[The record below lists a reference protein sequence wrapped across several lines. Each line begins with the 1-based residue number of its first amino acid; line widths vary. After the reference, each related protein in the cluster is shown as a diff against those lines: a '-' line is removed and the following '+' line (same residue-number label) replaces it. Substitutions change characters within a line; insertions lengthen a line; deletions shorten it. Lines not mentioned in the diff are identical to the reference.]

1 MMRCLSLQSSACNIR
16 KPPANDP
23 FAGGYIISQAV
34 EKVADMSIT
43 KTSIINKQNML
54 LAHGSKDTCIHNP
67 QAEYK
72 GITLAEIAVMVGEP
86 QATEKADAAFFIPS
100 TYRKHDGRKHA
111 AQREHGEYWMLAV
124 DIDKGS
130 PSLTDVKE
138 AINTVTGDAAALIY
152 SSSGASEDERKW
164 RVLIPLAEPLSGTE
178 YVEAQMALFE
188 QLEREHGI
196 ICDAALSR
204 AGQPIYLPNVPPARR
219 DDMGAPMFYHGVK
232 HRGQGYLIAKQSRIW
247 AGVEFAR
254 KQAQIAEQQAA
265 VERERRMQ
273 KRAER
278 AASGDVD
285 VVAEF
290 NARHSVAD
298 TLLHYGYE
306 KDGRSPHYR
315 SRYQTTGSYA
325 TRDFG
330 EYWVSLSTSDA
341 DAGIGARS
349 GGDKKST
356 CWGDAFDLYCH
367 YEHSGDMTAAVRTYA
382 AEIKPT
388 PTDIIKDSF
397 SDFDFVQPEPEPA
410 QEGGPTVITENTTQ
424 MKLHRTFDADSARPV
439 LTSSYLVKGWLGKSQ
454 MSVVYG
460 PSNVGKSFFCLDIA
474 FAVAA
479 NVEWFGNKVRG
490 GAVLYLATEG
500 GNAFRNR
507 VYAKR
512 QQSGISGAKLI
523 VRPSPVDLLRAEVD
537 MPALG
542 ELCREVKE
550 QYGEIAMIVVDT
562 LSRAM
567 AGGNENG
574 PEDMT
579 RLIGNLDVLRDLT
592 GAHVLIVHHSG
603 KDTAAGARGHSSLRA
618 ATDTEIELDVDES
631 GLRIAK
637 TTKQRDMEPKDPF
650 GFKLNIVELG
660 LDEDGDKVTT
670 CTIEPASEDDV
681 MDANV
686 KRPSGSNQVVVA
698 QAFRQLR
705 AEGVGGPNPAGVG
718 WPEYGEYWCIPEG
731 RLRDHAKGKLTD
743 KANPDSAYSSAI
755 KGMISSGYMQRNE
768 GQIWIAAKEGRVV
781 K

>member
-1 MMRCLSLQSSACNIR
+1 
-16 KPPANDP
+16 
-23 FAGGYIISQAV
+23 
-34 EKVADMSIT
+34 MSIT

-67 QAEYK
+67 QDEYK

-100 TYRKHDGRKHA
+100 TYRKYDGRKHA

-138 AINTVTGDAAALIY
+138 AINLVTGDAAALIY

-219 DDMGAPMFYHGVK
+219 DEMGAPKFYHGVK

-278 AASGDVD
+278 EASGDVD

-325 TRDFG
+325 TKDFG
-330 EYWVSLSTSDA
+330 EYWVSLSESDA
-341 DAGIGARS
+341 SAGIGARS
-349 GGDKKST
+349 GGDVST

-367 YEHSGDMTAAVRTYA
+367 YEHNGDMTAAVRTYA
-382 AEIKPT
+382 AEIKPS
-388 PTDIIKDSF
+388 PFEKVNEQIAQHDNYD
-397 SDFDFVQPEPEPA
+397 DFDYYPPEQEAEPESEPEPVVA
-410 QEGGPTVITENTTQ
+410 DAWPTPVRFISESLLPRRRWVYAHHHIRGFVSVTASAGGIGKT
-424 MKLHRTFDADSARPV
+424 S
-439 LTSSYLVKGWLGKSQ
+439 LTMVEAMAVALGK
-454 MSVVYG
+454 
-460 PSNVGKSFFCLDIA
+460 NL
-474 FAVAA
+474 
-479 NVEWFGNKVRG
+479 
-490 GAVLYLATEG
+490 
-500 GNAFRNR
+500 
-507 VYAKR
+507 
-512 QQSGISGAKLI
+512 
-523 VRPSPVDLLRAEVD
+523 
-537 MPALG
+537 LG
-542 ELCREVKE
+542 EDVKE
-550 QYGEIAMIVVDT
+550 QTNAWVINLEDPRIELELRLAAAMKHYGIKHADIAGKLFMDGEDDIGITLAVENRDGIVQNDEFLAFMIRKIKENNIGLVIIDPFV
-562 LSRAM
+562 SVHEV
-567 AGGNENG
+567 NENS
-574 PEDMT
+574 
-579 RLIGNLDVLRDLT
+579 N
-592 GAHVLIVHHSG
+592 
-603 KDTAAGARGHSSLRA
+603 TA
-618 ATDTEIELDVDES
+618 I
-631 GLRIAK
+631 
-637 TTKQRDMEPKDPF
+637 
-650 GFKLNIVELG
+650 
-660 LDEDGDKVTT
+660 
-670 CTIEPASEDDV
+670 
-681 MDANV
+681 
-686 KRPSGSNQVVVA
+686 QVVVA
-698 QAFRQLR
+698 MLRKLARETDAAIHVVHHVRKGNGDDATIDSVRGAGALIGAARAARVINRVSSADASRLGVPEVEARGLFRVDD
-705 AEGVGGPNPAGVG
+705 G
-718 WPEYGEYWCIPEG
+718 
-731 RLRDHAKGKLTD
+731 
-743 KANPDSAYSSAI
+743 KANLAPPAEAAVYRRMIGVKLDNDEWVGVAATYELPDQWAGMTDRVANDILNLIDAGPEDGEKWSLRPQDKSRWVGTVIMKYKFSNLDHVKTDGQAKAI
-755 KGMISSGYMQRNE
+755 LRQWMDEGLIEEVEYHSEKQRKSRKGVVTT
-768 GQIWIAAKEGRVV
+768 GRVGEQN
-781 K
+781 

>member
-1 MMRCLSLQSSACNIR
+1 
-16 KPPANDP
+16 
-23 FAGGYIISQAV
+23 
-34 EKVADMSIT
+34 MSIT

-124 DIDKGS
+124 DVDKGS

-164 RVLIPLAEPLSGTE
+164 RVLIPLAEPLNGTE

-278 AASGDVD
+278 EASGDVD

-325 TRDFG
+325 TKDFG
-330 EYWVSLSTSDA
+330 EYWVSLSESDA
-341 DAGIGARS
+341 SAGIGARS
-349 GGDKKST
+349 GGDVST

-367 YEHSGDMTAAVRTYA
+367 YEHNGDMTAAVRTYA
-382 AEIKPT
+382 AEIKPS
-388 PTDIIKDSF
+388 PFEKVNEQIAQHDNYD
-397 SDFDFVQPEPEPA
+397 DFDFIPEEPESEPEIV
-410 QEGGPTVITENTTQ
+410 QEPVVADAWPTPVRFISESLLPRRRWVYAHHHIRGFVSVTASAGGIGKT
-424 MKLHRTFDADSARPV
+424 S
-439 LTSSYLVKGWLGKSQ
+439 LTMVEAMAVALGK
-454 MSVVYG
+454 
-460 PSNVGKSFFCLDIA
+460 NL
-474 FAVAA
+474 
-479 NVEWFGNKVRG
+479 
-490 GAVLYLATEG
+490 
-500 GNAFRNR
+500 
-507 VYAKR
+507 
-512 QQSGISGAKLI
+512 
-523 VRPSPVDLLRAEVD
+523 
-537 MPALG
+537 LG
-542 ELCREVKE
+542 EDVKE
-550 QYGEIAMIVVDT
+550 QTNAWVINLEDPRIELELRLAAAMKHYGIKHADVAGKLFMDGEDDIGITLAVENRDGIVQNDEFLAFMIRKIKENNIGLVIIDPFV
-562 LSRAM
+562 SVHEV
-567 AGGNENG
+567 NENS
-574 PEDMT
+574 
-579 RLIGNLDVLRDLT
+579 N
-592 GAHVLIVHHSG
+592 
-603 KDTAAGARGHSSLRA
+603 TA
-618 ATDTEIELDVDES
+618 I
-631 GLRIAK
+631 
-637 TTKQRDMEPKDPF
+637 
-650 GFKLNIVELG
+650 
-660 LDEDGDKVTT
+660 
-670 CTIEPASEDDV
+670 
-681 MDANV
+681 
-686 KRPSGSNQVVVA
+686 QVVVA
-698 QAFRQLR
+698 MLRKLARETDAAVHVVHHVRKGNGDDATIDSVRGAGALIGAARAARVINRVSSADASRLGVPEVEARGLFRVDD
-705 AEGVGGPNPAGVG
+705 G
-718 WPEYGEYWCIPEG
+718 
-731 RLRDHAKGKLTD
+731 
-743 KANPDSAYSSAI
+743 KANLAPPAEAAVYRRMIGVKLDNDEWVGVAATYELPDQWAGMTDRVANDILNLIDAGPEDGEKWSLRPQDKSRWVGTVIMKYKFSNLDHVKTDGQAKAI
-755 KGMISSGYMQRNE
+755 LRQWMDEGLLEEVEYHSEKQRKTRKGVVTT
-768 GQIWIAAKEGRVV
+768 GRVGEQN
-781 K
+781 

>member
-1 MMRCLSLQSSACNIR
+1 
-16 KPPANDP
+16 
-23 FAGGYIISQAV
+23 
-34 EKVADMSIT
+34 MSIT

-138 AINTVTGDAAALIY
+138 AINLITGDAAALIY

-278 AASGDVD
+278 EASGDVD

-325 TRDFG
+325 TKDFG
-330 EYWVSLSTSDA
+330 EYWVSLSESDA
-341 DAGIGARS
+341 SAGIGARS
-349 GGDKKST
+349 GGDVST

-367 YEHSGDMTAAVRTYA
+367 YEHNGDMTAAVRTYA
-382 AEIKPT
+382 AEIKPS
-388 PTDIIKDSF
+388 PFEKVNEQIASSNYD
-397 SDFDFVQPEPEPA
+397 DFDYYPPEEEDEPEIM
-410 QEGGPTVITENTTQ
+410 QEPVVADAWPTPVRFISESLLPRRRWVYAHHHIRGFVSVTASAGGIGKT
-424 MKLHRTFDADSARPV
+424 S
-439 LTSSYLVKGWLGKSQ
+439 LTMVEAMAVALGK
-454 MSVVYG
+454 
-460 PSNVGKSFFCLDIA
+460 NL
-474 FAVAA
+474 
-479 NVEWFGNKVRG
+479 
-490 GAVLYLATEG
+490 
-500 GNAFRNR
+500 
-507 VYAKR
+507 
-512 QQSGISGAKLI
+512 
-523 VRPSPVDLLRAEVD
+523 
-537 MPALG
+537 LG
-542 ELCREVKE
+542 EDVKE
-550 QYGEIAMIVVDT
+550 QTNAWVINLEDPRVELELRLAAAMKHYGIKHADIAGKLFMDGEDDIGITLAVENRDGIVQNDEFLAFMIRKIKENNIGLVIIDPFV
-562 LSRAM
+562 SVHEV
-567 AGGNENG
+567 NENS
-574 PEDMT
+574 
-579 RLIGNLDVLRDLT
+579 N
-592 GAHVLIVHHSG
+592 
-603 KDTAAGARGHSSLRA
+603 TA
-618 ATDTEIELDVDES
+618 I
-631 GLRIAK
+631 
-637 TTKQRDMEPKDPF
+637 
-650 GFKLNIVELG
+650 
-660 LDEDGDKVTT
+660 
-670 CTIEPASEDDV
+670 
-681 MDANV
+681 
-686 KRPSGSNQVVVA
+686 QVVVA
-698 QAFRQLR
+698 MLRKLARETDAAIHVVHHVRKGNGDDATIDSVRGAGALIGAARAARVINRVSSADASRLGVPEVEARGLFRVDD
-705 AEGVGGPNPAGVG
+705 G
-718 WPEYGEYWCIPEG
+718 
-731 RLRDHAKGKLTD
+731 
-743 KANPDSAYSSAI
+743 KANLAPPAEAAVYRRMIGVKLDNGEWVGVAATYELPDQWAGMTDRVANDILNLIDAGPEDGEKWSLRPQDKSRWVGTVIMKYKFSNLDHVKTDGQAKAI
-755 KGMISSGYMQRNE
+755 LRQWMDEGLIEEVEYRSEKQRKARKGVVTT
-768 GQIWIAAKEGRVV
+768 GRVGEQN
-781 K
+781 

>member
-1 MMRCLSLQSSACNIR
+1 
-16 KPPANDP
+16 
-23 FAGGYIISQAV
+23 
-34 EKVADMSIT
+34 MSIT

-196 ICDAALSR
+196 ICDVALSR

-219 DDMGAPMFYHGVK
+219 DEMGAPKFYHGVK

-278 AASGDVD
+278 EASGDVD

-325 TRDFG
+325 TKDFG
-330 EYWVSLSTSDA
+330 EYWVSLSESDA
-341 DAGIGARS
+341 SAGIGARS
-349 GGDKKST
+349 GGDVST

-367 YEHSGDMTAAVRTYA
+367 YEHNGDMTAAVRTYA
-382 AEIKPT
+382 AEIKPS
-388 PTDIIKDSF
+388 PFEKVNEQIAPSNYD
-397 SDFDFVQPEPEPA
+397 DFDYYPPEQEGEPEIV
-410 QEGGPTVITENTTQ
+410 QEPVVADAWPTPVRFISESLLPRRRWVYAHHHIRGFVSVTASAGGIGKT
-424 MKLHRTFDADSARPV
+424 S
-439 LTSSYLVKGWLGKSQ
+439 LTMVEAMAVALGK
-454 MSVVYG
+454 
-460 PSNVGKSFFCLDIA
+460 NL
-474 FAVAA
+474 
-479 NVEWFGNKVRG
+479 
-490 GAVLYLATEG
+490 
-500 GNAFRNR
+500 
-507 VYAKR
+507 
-512 QQSGISGAKLI
+512 
-523 VRPSPVDLLRAEVD
+523 
-537 MPALG
+537 LG
-542 ELCREVKE
+542 EDVKE
-550 QYGEIAMIVVDT
+550 QTNAWVINLEDPRVELELRLAAAMRHYGIKHADIAGKLFMDGEDDIGITLAVENRDGIVQNDEFLAFMIRKIKENNIGLVIIDPFV
-562 LSRAM
+562 SVHEV
-567 AGGNENG
+567 NENS
-574 PEDMT
+574 
-579 RLIGNLDVLRDLT
+579 N
-592 GAHVLIVHHSG
+592 
-603 KDTAAGARGHSSLRA
+603 TA
-618 ATDTEIELDVDES
+618 I
-631 GLRIAK
+631 
-637 TTKQRDMEPKDPF
+637 
-650 GFKLNIVELG
+650 
-660 LDEDGDKVTT
+660 
-670 CTIEPASEDDV
+670 
-681 MDANV
+681 
-686 KRPSGSNQVVVA
+686 QVVVA
-698 QAFRQLR
+698 MLRKLARETDAAIHVVHHVRKGNGDDATIDSVRGAGALIGAARAARVINRVSSADASRLGVPEVEARGLFRVDD
-705 AEGVGGPNPAGVG
+705 G
-718 WPEYGEYWCIPEG
+718 
-731 RLRDHAKGKLTD
+731 
-743 KANPDSAYSSAI
+743 KANLAPPAEAAVYRRMIGVKLDNDEWVGVAATYELPDQWAGMTDRVANDILNLIDAGPEDGEKWSLRPQDKSRWVGTVIMKYKFSNLDHVKTDGQAKAI
-755 KGMISSGYMQRNE
+755 LRQWMDEGMIEEVEYHSEKQRKSRK
-768 GQIWIAAKEGRVV
+768 GVVTTGRVGEQN
-781 K
+781 